1 MGSGIIGTLPK
12 TGFMSRSPV
21 GRAYPRAEFSRD
33 WKLLWLVSS
42 LAPPYET
49 ILESGWN
56 GCQGV

>member
-1 MGSGIIGTLPK
+1 
-12 TGFMSRSPV
+12 MSRSPV